1 MITKEILAR
10 LNLWKMLPKKERP
23 SIGVV
28 TFNSEQQSL
37 IENMVE
43 TEVRKY
49 PDLVWFFSDTCL
61 EPVLV
66 KNIENIQGDERD
78 VMLFSITYGPD
89 ATGKVSVNFGPMNR
103 DGGER
108 RLNVAVTRARR
119 EMIVYSTLQ
128 PEKIDLTRTQSIG
141 VRDLKHF
148 LEFAKGGAGALASA
162 NQGSVGGYDSL
173 FEVAVSNALSNKHW
187 RVIPQIGV
195 SSYRIDLGI
204 VHPDKPGEFLCG
216 IECDGA
222 TYHRGAT
229 ARDRDKLREQILCGL
244 GWNIQRV
251 WSTDWWIDAKGA
263 TDKLHNSLN
272 KLLEV
277 DRKKYQ
283 DAQELE
289 VINARPLQDS
299 TTTIVI

>member
-1 MITKEILAR
+1 M
-10 LNLWKMLPKKERP
+10 
-23 SIGVV
+23 
-28 TFNSEQQSL
+28 QQ
-37 IENMVE
+37 
-43 TEVRKY
+43 
-49 PDLVWFFSDTCL
+49 
-61 EPVLV
+61 
-66 KNIENIQGDERD
+66 
-78 VMLFSITYGPD
+78 
-89 ATGKVSVNFGPMNR
+89 VSVNFGPMNR

-162 NQGSVGGYDSL
+162 NKGSVGGYDSL

-272 KLLEV
+272 ILLED
-277 DRKKYQ
+277 DRKKCQ

-289 VINARPLQDS
+289 LMKC
-299 TTTIVI
+299 